1 MVQHQ
6 EETDGT
12 TTIAR
17 VGKRKKG
24 YDVHQVDAFLEQA
37 HALYEAD
44 GIQLHRSDIQDAS
57 FDIVKGGYAIPQVD
71 AALERLEQAVTDKQ
85 TQYDITQLGRVAWK
99 AQTEAQFQEL
109 DRHAQR
115 ALGERFAPGKPKTP
129 SYDRKQVDRLV
140 DRVLVKAE
148 AELERISAG
157 SAAAQGSEADP
168 SLTSQYVEDVSF
180 TQRKGKRGYDER
192 QVDYY
197 LNACVNLLASLESYE
212 RIADYAAP
220 AAPAAHAAAPSTP
233 APLIAT
239 DQANPQTQ
247 HYGVTVESDL
257 PEGAASGDTTAAAA
271 QPTQSFDELSRAE
284 QEIFAQAQEA
294 GAVMPPSFAARA
306 VTADAAAP
314 AAAHIDEGSVT
325 EGCTPISDP
334 VTAVDAAPAAEPVKH
349 APTLSDIKPIT
360 PAPRTIPEHE
370 KAASAMDD
378 AISTIPHIAE
388 ISDETTIAAPGE
400 PLRDLNSPSLA
411 ALASL
416 AETTHTTPER
426 ENSAITSGVQP
437 LAVPK
442 LSSIL
447 PDLPP
452 VQPIAAP
459 TPAPTQSVQPA
470 VQPTPNAAAP
480 ASATPSETPVPTPA
494 QADAPATAPMNT
506 AQPGD
511 YPGFAP
517 SDGIDSEIPALSVP
531 TISTDEPLIIDGK
544 PNEKQA

>member
-6 EETDGT
+6 EEADGT

-85 TQYDITQLGRVAWK
+85 TQYDIAQLGRVAWK

-115 ALGERFAPGKPKTP
+115 AEGQRFAPAQPKTP
-129 SYDRKQVDRLV
+129 SYDRKQVDRLI
-140 DRVLVKAE
+140 DRVLAKAE

-157 SAAAQGSEADP
+157 SSGRQGPEADP
-168 SLTSQYVEDVSF
+168 TLTSQYVEDVSF
-180 TQRKGKRGYDER
+180 TQRKGKHGYDER

-220 AAPAAHAAAPSTP
+220 AAHAAAPSAP
-233 APLIAT
+233 VPLIAA

-257 PEGAASGDTTAAAA
+257 PARPADGETTVVAEA
-271 QPTQSFDELSRAE
+271 QPAQSFDELSRAE

-294 GAVMPPSFAARA
+294 RAAMPPSFAAQGVAAA
-306 VTADAAAP
+306 VTAAP
-314 AAAHIDEGSVT
+314 AVAQIDEGSAT
-325 EGCTPISDP
+325 EVFTPITDT
-334 VTAVDAAPAAEPVKH
+334 TADGDTAPASDVVKH

-370 KAASAMDD
+370 KTASAMDD
-378 AISTIPHIAE
+378 SMSTIPHITE
-388 ISDETTIAAPGE
+388 ISDETTIAAPSE

-416 AETTHTTPER
+416 AETTQTAPER
-426 ENSAITSGVQP
+426 ENPAITSGVQP

-452 VQPIAAP
+452 LQPL
-459 TPAPTQSVQPA
+459 T
-470 VQPTPNAAAP
+470 
-480 ASATPSETPVPTPA
+480 
-494 QADAPATAPMNT
+494 APATAATPEVPPAAQPTPSAAPTTAATPSAAPVHAPDEPATTDAEPANV

-511 YPGFAP
+511 YPRFAP
-517 SDGIDSEIPALSVP
+517 SDSIDIEIPDLSFP

>member
-6 EETDGT
+6 EEADGT

-85 TQYDITQLGRVAWK
+85 TQYDIAQLGRVAWK

-115 ALGERFAPGKPKTP
+115 AEGQRFAPAQPKTP
-129 SYDRKQVDRLV
+129 SYDRKQVDRLI
-140 DRVLVKAE
+140 DRVLAKAE

-157 SAAAQGSEADP
+157 SSGRQGPEADP
-168 SLTSQYVEDVSF
+168 TLTSQYVEDVSF
-180 TQRKGKRGYDER
+180 TQRKGKHGYDER

-220 AAPAAHAAAPSTP
+220 AAHAAAPSAP
-233 APLIAT
+233 VPLIAA

-257 PEGAASGDTTAAAA
+257 PARPADGETTVVAEA
-271 QPTQSFDELSRAE
+271 QPAQSFDELSRAE

-294 GAVMPPSFAARA
+294 RAAMPPSFAAQGVAAA
-306 VTADAAAP
+306 VTAAP
-314 AAAHIDEGSVT
+314 AVAQIDEGSAT
-325 EGCTPISDP
+325 EVFTPITDT
-334 VTAVDAAPAAEPVKH
+334 TADGDTAPASDVVKH

-370 KAASAMDD
+370 KTASAMDD
-378 AISTIPHIAE
+378 SMSTIPHITE
-388 ISDETTIAAPGE
+388 ISDETTIAAPSE

-416 AETTHTTPER
+416 AETTQTAPER
-426 ENSAITSGVQP
+426 ENPAITSGVQP

-452 VQPIAAP
+452 LQPL
-459 TPAPTQSVQPA
+459 T
-470 VQPTPNAAAP
+470 
-480 ASATPSETPVPTPA
+480 
-494 QADAPATAPMNT
+494 APATAATPEVPPAAHPTPSAAPTTAATPSAAPVHAPDEPATTDAAPANV

-511 YPGFAP
+511 YPRFAP
-517 SDGIDSEIPALSVP
+517 SDSIDIEIPDLSFP